1 MPLVMTT
8 HMQVPA
14 LDRDLPTSP
23 SPAVI
28 QGVLRRGL
36 GYDGLVISDSL
47 AMGALAR
54 FSIPHAALLALQAGT
69 DLLLGMPDISITWA
83 TLEALRA
90 ALAAGALSAARQDAS
105 VLRIL
110 RFKLD
115 WLGAEL
121 ARDTASVGGEDVA

>member
-1 MPLVMTT
+1 MTT

-14 LDRDLPTSP
+14 LDRDLPKSP

-28 QGVLRRGL
+28 QGVLRREL
-36 GYDGLVISDSL
+36 GYDGLVILDSL

-54 FSIPHAALLALQAGT
+54 FSMPHAALLALQAGT
-69 DLLLGMPDISITWA
+69 DLLGMPDIATMWA

-90 ALAAGALSAARQDAS
+90 ALAAGVLSAARLDDS

-121 ARDTASVGGEDVA
+121 AHDTASVGGADVA

>member
-1 MPLVMTT
+1 MTT

-14 LDRDLPTSP
+14 LDRDLPTSL

-28 QGVLRRGL
+28 QGVLRRES
-36 GYDGLVISDSL
+36 GYDRLVISDSL
-47 AMGALAR
+47 AMGALTR
-54 FSIPHAALLALQAGT
+54 FSMPHAAR
-69 DLLLGMPDISITWA
+69 P
-83 TLEALRA
+83 
-90 ALAAGALSAARQDAS
+90 DAS

-121 ARDTASVGGEDVA
+121 ARDTASVGSEDVA

>member
-1 MPLVMTT
+1 MTT

-14 LDRDLPTSP
+14 LDRDLPTSL

-28 QGVLRRGL
+28 QGVLRRES
-36 GYDGLVISDSL
+36 GYDRLVISDSL

-54 FSIPHAALLALQAGT
+54 FSMPHAARL
-69 DLLLGMPDISITWA
+69 DD
-83 TLEALRA
+83 
-90 ALAAGALSAARQDAS
+90 S